1 MATTTLQYSFFILS
15 LHQCTLRFLCGDCR
29 SFPFYSLVKSTFL
42 FSKGLLYLC
51 DKQYNSGFLVNVELP
66 FSCST
71 RHLTR
76 ELSSGTLEGKF
87 HIYVRPCYFLLRP
100 ALVFTTRA
108 TQFRW
113 RIARGI
119 LSHASK
125 CDVTGFL
132 PKTSKTWRS
141 SYQVCEVYLEIITSI
156 RYKEYN

>member
-1 MATTTLQYSFFILS
+1 MKCIALIIFNLRSCVGIVNGLWLLQHYNTHFHLEPAPMHFTISMRGLSFLS
-15 LHQCTLRFLCGDCR
+15 
-29 SFPFYSLVKSTFL
+29 FYSLVKSTLL
-42 FSKGLLYLC
+42 FIKGLLYLC
-51 DKQYNSGFLVNVELP
+51 DKQYNLGFLVNVELP

-119 LSHASK
+119 
-125 CDVTGFL
+125 
-132 PKTSKTWRS
+132 P
-141 SYQVCEVYLEIITSI
+141 
-156 RYKEYN
+156 